1 MPDEMLEREM
11 PKEWGGVI
19 PSQVFLE
26 EARRIVDEGAK
37 HDIILRIIGG
47 VGIRLH
53 TMEWQETA
61 RRLGRLGESEQQEFT
76 DLDFMAYRK
85 QRPRLNEVFDALGY
99 SMRRPTL
106 SSAASERRIYFHPKG
121 WFFVD
126 VFFDELRVAN
136 HPLNFKNRL
145 ELDSPTITPTDFLLE
160 KLQIVNMGGKDFKD
174 ALILFLAHSVEENEA
189 PETISADYIA
199 DLMSKDWGFWYTLTT
214 NLKGI
219 KEIVP
224 GLSEL
229 RDSERETII
238 ARVEVLLGHIEAC
251 PKTVKWKLRAK
262 IGTRQRWY
270 EPVETMDTVGD
281 FGIWRLRNSTK
292 KTK

>member
-1 MPDEMLEREM
+1 MSEEMLEREM

-19 PSQVFLE
+19 PSQIFLE
-26 EARRIVDEGAK
+26 EAQRIVDEGAK
-37 HDIILRIIGG
+37 RDIVLRIIGG

-61 RRLGRLGESEQQEFT
+61 QRLGRLGDTTRQEFT

-85 QRPRLNEVFDALGY
+85 QRPRLNEVFDELGY
-99 SMRRPTL
+99 SLRRPTL

-126 VFFDELRVAN
+126 VFFDELLVAN
-136 HPLNFKNRL
+136 HPLNFKKRL

-174 ALILFLAHSVEENEA
+174 SLILLLAHAIGESDA
-189 PETISADYIA
+189 PETINAAYISGLLA
-199 DLMSKDWGFWYTLTT
+199 KDWGFWYTLTT

-219 KEIVP
+219 KDIIP
-224 GLSEL
+224 GMDEL
-229 RDSERETII
+229 TDSEREMII
-238 ARVEVLLGHIEAC
+238 SRVDELLEHIEAE
-251 PKTVKWKLRAK
+251 PKTIKWKLRSK

-281 FGIWRLRNSTK
+281 FGIWRLKDPPK

>member
-11 PKEWGGVI
+11 PIEWGGVI
-19 PSQVFLE
+19 PSQVFLD

-37 HDIILRIIGG
+37 RDIILRIIGG

-61 RRLGRLGESEQQEFT
+61 QRLGRLGESEQQEFT

-106 SSAASERRIYFHPKG
+106 STAASERRIYFHPKG

-126 VFFDELRVAN
+126 VFFDELLVAN
-136 HPLNFKNRL
+136 HPLNFKHRL

-174 ALILFLAHSVEENEA
+174 ALILLLAHPIGEGEA
-189 PETISADYIA
+189 PETINADYIA
-199 DLMSKDWGFWYTLTT
+199 NLMSKDWGFWYTLTT

-224 GLSEL
+224 GMSEL
-229 RDSERETII
+229 TDSESETII
-238 ARVEVLLGHIEAC
+238 SRVHILLDHIDSQ
-251 PKTVKWKLRAK
+251 PKSAKWKLRSK

-281 FGIWRLRNSTK
+281 FGIWRLKDQSK
-292 KTK
+292 KTE